1 LRARIRHRPFYGW
14 IVIIVAAA
22 ATFSS
27 GPGQSYVFA
36 IFVDPILQDTG
47 LTRTTLSTVYAVGTV
62 VSATMVLIVS
72 RLVDRFG
79 PRRMLATIALA
90 LGAACFGMAV
100 AAGPVALFL
109 GFAALRALGQGSLPI
124 TATLLTAQWFARY
137 RGRAMA
143 IVSLGFALSNAILPP
158 VVRALIDQV
167 DWRRA
172 YMGLGVMVWV
182 LLIPGALWLVRDQP
196 EALGLHPDGAAE
208 PPAHERP
215 VVAGSPSDGPGAVWR
230 SRNFWLLALALT
242 AGPFVI
248 TALVFHQVSI
258 FAERGLGAPVAASV
272 FAAFAL
278 AAATMTVLA
287 GFAIERF
294 GPKRLLIIHHALLV
308 LALGQVQFM
317 STPGAA
323 TCYALTLGAA
333 GGMQSVTSG
342 VAWAH
347 YYGRR
352 GLGRVQ
358 GAASTIM
365 ISAAALAPVPLAAV
379 QQATGRYTLGLALM
393 AGVPVLC
400 AAFAALVQPAPVRRD
415 GGRGERVGR
424 DTDPSTN
431 PRKLT

>member
-1 LRARIRHRPFYGW
+1 MSARPRPFYGW
-14 IVIIVAAA
+14 IVVIVASA
-22 ATFSS
+22 ATFAS

-47 LTRTTLSTVYAVGTV
+47 LSRTTLSTVYAVGTA
-62 VSATMVLIVS
+62 VSATMVFIVS

-79 PRRMLATIALA
+79 PRRMLATIAVA
-90 LGAACFGMAV
+90 LGSACFGMAF
-100 AAGPVALFL
+100 AAGPLALFL

-124 TATLLTAQWFARY
+124 TATLLTAQWFVRY

-143 IVSLGFALSNAILPP
+143 AVSLGFALSNAILPP
-158 VVRALIDQV
+158 LVRALIHQR
-167 DWRRA
+167 DWRQA
-172 YMGLGVMVWV
+172 YMGLGIMVWI
-182 LLIPGALWLVRDQP
+182 LLIPGALWLVRDRP
-196 EALGLHPDGAAE
+196 EDLGLHPDGAPE
-208 PPAHERP
+208 PPAHERRMDE
-215 VVAGSPSDGPGAVWR
+215 GSESHASRTFWR
-230 SRNFWLLALALT
+230 SRNFWLLAIALT

-258 FAERGLGAPVAASV
+258 FAERGLPAQVAASV

-278 AAATMTVLA
+278 AAAMMTLLA
-287 GFAIERF
+287 GVAIERF
-294 GPKRLLIIHHALLV
+294 GPKRLLIVHHALLL
-308 LALGQVQFM
+308 LALGQLQLM
-317 STPGAA
+317 STPFTA

-365 ISAAALAPVPLAAV
+365 IAAAALAPLPLAAA
-379 QQATGRYTLGLALM
+379 QQASGGYTFGLALM
-393 AGVPVLC
+393 AGVPVVC
-400 AAFAALVQPAPVRRD
+400 ALFAMLVQPDARP
-415 GGRGERVGR
+415 
-424 DTDPSTN
+424 
-431 PRKLT
+431 